1 MPEPP
6 VGRLDFLLDE
16 LHVFARFGIVLA
28 DLHFLRI
35 QTLVLRGGV
44 EEARSRSAFQFD
56 FFPLCF
62 SHLDTPDRTIPDS
75 APCLGHFSAQT
86 LAHEPGIIHKI
97 AQKGKEFY

>member
-28 DLHFLRI
+28 DLHFLRV
-35 QTLVLRGGV
+35 QALVLRGGV

-56 FFPLCF
+56 FFPLRF